1 MEMALPLCWYLGGA
15 ATHVRYGNER
25 KIPSGWKA
33 LHMAANHGHAAVV
46 EALLSAGAR
55 ADDLTEGNTVLHH
68 LFMEHNLNRLRFSGA
83 LLNTLEQMVT
93 AGGANLNKK
102 NRRGEITWKA

>member
-1 MEMALPLCWYLGGA
+1 MFEVKWCQPPTIVVVQRGSSAEAW
-15 ATHVRYGNER
+15 VRSR
-25 KIPSGWKA
+25 
-33 LHMAANHGHAAVV
+33 
-46 EALLSAGAR
+46 
-55 ADDLTEGNTVLHH
+55 NTVLHH